1 MIRLIA
7 TDMDGT
13 LLARDHVTI
22 SPRNR
27 SALRAV
33 SDRGVRIV
41 LASGRPW
48 CFVRGSVE
56 ALGCVDYAI
65 LCNGAG
71 TRAVAEDVWLDRN
84 GLEEPVW
91 RRLFGMLRQT
101 GTPFLTYSDGE
112 AYLERAVL
120 DEMGRHFSL
129 SPEFQ
134 RTAERVVTLVDTL
147 EEALA
152 GRRAEKID
160 SFFVPGAVRASL
172 REELASIPGLYVAS
186 GLSDNLEIS
195 SAAADKGRSL
205 ARLCARLGIAREE
218 VMAFGD
224 GGNDVEMLRWAGCS
238 FAMENGMDCA
248 RGAAGQIAPSHQED
262 GVGRMV
268 ERYVLRPEA

>member
-13 LLARDHVTI
+13 LLERDHVTI
-22 SPRNR
+22 SPR
-27 SALRAV
+27 SCAALRAA
-33 SDRGVRIV
+33 SERGVHIV

-48 CFVRGSVE
+48 CFVRDSVE
-56 ALGCVDYAI
+56 KLGCVDYTI
-65 LCNGAG
+65 LCNGTS

-91 RRLFGMLRQT
+91 RRLFGMLRRA
-101 GTPFLTYSDGE
+101 GVPFLTYSDGE

-120 DEMGRHFSL
+120 AEMGQHFCL

-134 RTAERVVTLVDTL
+134 RTAERVITLVDSL
-147 EEALA
+147 EEILA
-152 GRRAEKID
+152 GRRVEKID
-160 SFFVPGAVRASL
+160 NFFVPEAVRVPL
-172 REELASIPGLYVAS
+172 REELASIPGLYVTS
-186 GLSDNLEIS
+186 GLSHNLEIS
-195 SAAADKGRSL
+195 SAGADKGRAL
-205 ARLCARLGIAREE
+205 AQLCARLGIAREE

-224 GGNDVEMLRWAGCS
+224 GGNDVEMLRWAGYS

-248 RGAAGQIAPSHQED
+248 REAAGQIAPSNQED

-268 ERYVLRPEA
+268 ERYVLHPEA